1 MSKIVSYLAQFFN
14 YIKSYI
20 SVVVPNDGLSYFLAV
35 VIFTGLVRLIL
46 LPLNTKQMRS
56 QTKMNEVQPLLKKLQ
71 EKYKNDPTK
80 LQAETMAL
88 YKEKGISP
96 FSSCLPLLIQ
106 MPLLFALFYV
116 FRDLKGIEG
125 VKFLWVILSQP
136 DNLLHL
142 PYTNISLPIL
152 PIISGLTTYIQSAMM
167 APKGED
173 GKPNQMATMN
183 IGMSIF
189 MIFISIKFTSLLI
202 LYWIINNIY
211 QILQNYYIR
220 KSDKKKE
227 IV

>member
-1 MSKIVSYLAQFFN
+1 LSKLVSYLAQFFN
-14 YIKSYI
+14 YIKGFI
-20 SVVVPNDGLSYFLAV
+20 SVAVPNDGLAYFLAV

-125 VKFLWVILSQP
+125 VKFLWVTLSKP
-136 DNLLHL
+136 D
-142 PYTNISLPIL
+142 PYYIL
-152 PIISGLTTYIQSAMM
+152 PIISGATTYIQSAMM
-167 APKGED
+167 APKSED

-189 MIFISIKFTSLLI
+189 MVFISIRFTSLLI
-202 LYWIINNIY
+202 LYWIINNLY
-211 QILQNYYIR
+211 QILQNYYI
-220 KSDKKKE
+220 KMSDKKKE
-227 IV
+227 TV

>member
-1 MSKIVSYLAQFFN
+1 LSKLVSYLAQFFN
-14 YIKSYI
+14 YIKGFI
-20 SVVVPNDGLSYFLAV
+20 SVAVPNDGLAYFLAV

-56 QTKMNEVQPLLKKLQ
+56 QTKINEVQPLLKKLQ

-125 VKFLWVILSQP
+125 VKFLWVTLSKP
-136 DNLLHL
+136 D
-142 PYTNISLPIL
+142 PYYIL
-152 PIISGLTTYIQSAMM
+152 PIISGATTYIQSAMM
-167 APKGED
+167 APKSED

-189 MIFISIKFTSLLI
+189 MVFISIRFTSLLI
-202 LYWIINNIY
+202 LYWIINNLY
-211 QILQNYYIR
+211 QILQNYYI
-220 KSDKKKE
+220 KMSDKKKE
-227 IV
+227 TV